1 MGTLSKKLWKRAGI
15 ALVGVIGMVAYAPRA
30 EGVVVTGLS
39 PMARPADGWV
49 GSWNGSSCVAVG
61 RYWFVTAK
69 HVGGSVGQNVTM
81 RGVEYRAVEIRPHP
95 SYDVQLIR
103 VAEVVPGYHKLAVN
117 VGLGDPVVVGGY
129 GVTAAA
135 ALPSS
140 GGGVGG
146 YDWNGPRQETWGANV
161 IEGDGNLLAI
171 RFDPPSAPSAVPEE
185 SIFAVNDSGG
195 GLFAYGSD
203 GSLELAG
210 IAVSVSNFG
219 SSPWSANGF
228 ALNIDMYRV
237 WIQPIV
243 DPTAPISSGSGAPP
257 RAMMGVPGL
266 PMWAGGVIVCGVL
279 AGLRR
284 RR

>member
-1 MGTLSKKLWKRAGI
+1 MVTRATNLWKRAGI
-15 ALVGVIGMVAYAPRA
+15 AAVGVIAAAAYAPRA

-81 RGVEYRAVEIRPHP
+81 RGVEYRSVEVRPHP
-95 SYDVQLIR
+95 MYDVQLIR
-103 VAEVVPGYHKLAVN
+103 VAEEVPGYHKLAMN
-117 VGLGDPVVVGGY
+117 VGVGDPVVIGGH
-129 GVTAAA
+129 GVTGAA
-135 ALPSS
+135 ALPSYA
-140 GGGVGG
+140 G
-146 YDWNGPRQETWGANV
+146 YDWNGPRQEAWGANV

-171 RFDPPSAPSAVPEE
+171 RFDAPVSSSAVPSEA
-185 SIFAVNDSGG
+185 IFAVNDSGG
-195 GLFAYGSD
+195 GLFTFGAD

-210 IAVSVSNFG
+210 IAVSVTNFG
-219 SSPWSANGF
+219 ASPWSTTGF
-228 ALNIDMYRV
+228 ALNIDMYRL
-237 WIQPIV
+237 WMQPIV
-243 DPTAPISSGSGAPP
+243 DPTAPISSGTGAP

-266 PMWAGGVIVCGVL
+266 PGWAGGMIVCCVL

>member
-1 MGTLSKKLWKRAGI
+1 MGTLSKNLWMR
-15 ALVGVIGMVAYAPRA
+15 VGAVATGLAIGLAWAPRA
-30 EGVVVTGLS
+30 DGVVVSGLS

-69 HVGGSVGQNVTM
+69 HVGGSVGQMVTM
-81 RGVEYRAVEIRPHP
+81 RGVDYRSVEVRPHP

-103 VAEVVPGYHKLAVN
+103 VAEEVPGFHKLAVN
-117 VGLGDPVVVGGY
+117 VGFGDPVVIGGY
-129 GVTAAA
+129 GVTGAAP
-135 ALPSS
+135 LPSS
-140 GGGVGG
+140 AG

-171 RFDPPSAPSAVPEE
+171 RFDPPNSLSAVPEE
-185 SIFAVNDSGG
+185 AIFAVNDSGG

-210 IAVSVSNFG
+210 IAVSVTNFG
-219 SSPWSANGF
+219 SSPWSTSGF
-228 ALNIDMYRV
+228 ALNIDMYRT
-237 WIQPIV
+237 WILPIV
-243 DPTAPISSGSGAPP
+243 DPTAPISSGTGAP

-266 PMWAGGVIVCGVL
+266 PTWFGGVVVCGTL